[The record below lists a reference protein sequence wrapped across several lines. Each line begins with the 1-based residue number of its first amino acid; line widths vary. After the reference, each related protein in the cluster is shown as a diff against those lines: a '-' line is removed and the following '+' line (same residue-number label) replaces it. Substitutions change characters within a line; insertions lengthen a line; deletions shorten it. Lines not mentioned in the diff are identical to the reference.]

1 MSGDFHLLSKGRAL
15 FPGLRAAALFP
26 VVVFSALVF
35 QGQESREEW
44 TASWLLLFFE
54 SDFA

>member
-15 FPGLRAAALFP
+15 FPGLSAVALFP
-26 VVVFSALVF
+26 VAVSSALVF

-44 TASWLLLFFE
+44 TTSWLLLFFE